1 MREGDARLR
10 QVWTKVRE
18 GHLYPELPHP
28 QWNDGPGK
36 VAMEIKNKRIS
47 LSREFVEKMSEAL
60 PEEEVMEGLL
70 DHAVSHH
77 LSCPW
82 DFPSHMRLYAEAK
95 KTLKEPR
102 LAQLATDY
110 FMDVVADTYVM
121 RQKDSPL
128 PRLYQHFE
136 RDKIDEAI
144 HALYQRIWG
153 VDLGIDG
160 HESISRRLSRIPY
173 LDRQRWRES
182 IRRFSKVLHPLL
194 VKEEDE
200 DSSDG
205 QNPMGNHDLPQYSP
219 QEVESG
225 LRDLARDAA
234 SPVEFKEIV
243 EDFEEELLEAMETNE
258 EGMGLGPGRS
268 LDADVLYYMKLA
280 ENYSLP
286 ICTLPRRKSGS
297 LYPHHH
303 APWEVGEPCQDID
316 PWTSFGKIMPGITQ
330 IWKRREGNIFGEEEK
345 VPDCLILIDSS
356 GSMPN
361 PKRHLSYAVLGAACA
376 CEAYLRKEARV
387 AVYNFS
393 DAHVGGRRSLPYTHE
408 RLDIYRSLC
417 HYFGGGTRL
426 QIEDIET
433 LQTDEVPDIFLITDM
448 QITNLTALIELFSE
462 RENRVTAVHIG
473 DNDSVRT
480 FRRSMAPKK
489 NVSIFA
495 VEDKQSIPAIVL
507 GKVKEYLYS

>member
-1 MREGDARLR
+1 
-10 QVWTKVRE
+10 
-18 GHLYPELPHP
+18 
-28 QWNDGPGK
+28 
-36 VAMEIKNKRIS
+36 
-47 LSREFVEKMSEAL
+47 MSESL
-60 PEEEVMEGLL
+60 PQAEIMEGLL

-82 DFPSHMRLYAEAK
+82 DFLTHMQLYAEAK
-95 KTLKEPR
+95 KTLKDSR

-110 FMDVVADTYVM
+110 FMDVVADTYAM

-128 PRLYQHFE
+128 PEVYRHIE
-136 RDKIDEAI
+136 RHEIDEAI

-173 LDRQRWRES
+173 HDRQRWRES
-182 IRRFSKVLHPLL
+182 IRRFSKVIQPLL
-194 VKEEDE
+194 MEDE
-200 DSSDG
+200 DREGSDDSS
-205 QNPMGNHDLPQYSP
+205 PMGNHDLQQYSP
-219 QEVESG
+219 QEVSSG
-225 LRDLARDAA
+225 LRDLAREAE
-234 SPVEFKEIV
+234 SPAEFKEIV
-243 EDFEEELLEAMETNE
+243 EDFEEDLMEATGPNDK
-258 EGMGLGPGRS
+258 GMGLGPGQS
-268 LDADVLYYMKLA
+268 LDADVFYYMKLA

-286 ICTLPRRKSGS
+286 ICTAPTKKSGS

-303 APWEVGEPCQDID
+303 TPWEAGKPYQDID

-330 IWKRREGNIFGEEEK
+330 VWKRREGDVFGEEEK
-345 VPDCLILIDSS
+345 IPDCLILIDSS

-376 CEAYLRKEARV
+376 CEAYLRNDARV

-393 DAHVGGRRSLPYTHE
+393 DAHVGGRRTLPYTQH
-408 RLDIYRSLC
+408 RFDIYRGLC
-417 HYFGGGTRL
+417 HYFGGGTRM
-426 QIEDIET
+426 QIDDIEA
-433 LQTDEVPDIFLITDM
+433 LQTDDVPDIFLITDM
-448 QITNLTALIELFSE
+448 QITNLASLIELFNE
-462 RENRVTAVHIG
+462 KENRVTAVHIG

-480 FRRSMAPKK
+480 FRRSMAPRK